1 MKSIAKTE
9 GKSRKIN
16 NKKSIWHKKILSGR
30 AARGSTSAPFLS
42 ESSAFLSR
50 CTRRA
55 SRRTRLTG
63 PRVPCESSLKALYNQ
78 LANSKLVGWTLYHI
92 SNWQPHTCLN
102 AVSVTNS
109 KRLTTKLQRRI
120 RKNSKYLLLNPE
132 SNLGYEQEVARK
144 PERRPLLAR
153 SRCALA
159 RPRRAHSL
167 ALTRAASPCISRT
180 ARNTHMPLASPC
192 TQHVPFLASR
202 LANASSR

>member
-1 MKSIAKTE
+1 MRGINTLLAQ
-9 GKSRKIN
+9 KIIN
-16 NKKSIWHKKILSGR
+16 GELPLGAL

-120 RKNSKYLLLNPE
+120 RKNSKYLILNPE
-132 SNLGYEQEVARK
+132 SNLGVN
-144 PERRPLLAR
+144 RRSLANQNAAPRLAGSVRSRSPASRSLAR
-153 SRCALA
+153 SAPFCISLHLSPRAQLSHATRIAPHPACAL
-159 RPRRAHSL
+159 P
-167 ALTRAASPCISRT
+167 
-180 ARNTHMPLASPC
+180 
-192 TQHVPFLASR
+192 R
-202 LANASSR
+202 LAPRKCQLSLN